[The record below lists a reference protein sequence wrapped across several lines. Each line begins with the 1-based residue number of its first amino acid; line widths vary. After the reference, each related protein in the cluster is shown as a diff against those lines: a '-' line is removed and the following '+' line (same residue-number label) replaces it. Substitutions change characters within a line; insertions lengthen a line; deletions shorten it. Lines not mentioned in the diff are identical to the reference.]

1 MVEERITKD
10 HIHIYVFKSGDEF
23 NQTEKC
29 DRSNKY
35 IVSISN
41 QNLGV
46 QIFYYNVLCEWAYF
60 LKNYFIFQTYFA
72 KYIDILYVKIE
83 VERR

>member
-1 MVEERITKD
+1 MLLTGSWLTNIGFGRRTHDKGS
-10 HIHIYVFKSGDEF
+10 HTYVFKSGDEF

-46 QIFYYNVLCEWAYF
+46 QIFYYNVLYDCA
-60 LKNYFIFQTYFA
+60 
-72 KYIDILYVKIE
+72 
-83 VERR
+83 